1 VKLDDRYSAGLDSGT
16 STTKAVVIDEKKGI
30 VGRFVRKSGANL
42 LESAEIALEEAL
54 RQAGLRR
61 NDVDYIVATGFGR
74 RSISFAQESK
84 TEISCHARGCHYYFP
99 EEITVI
105 DIGGQD
111 NKVVKLDAQG
121 RKTSF
126 KMNRKC
132 AAGTGAFLE
141 EMAYKLDIPL
151 DDLEALARKSSK
163 GTELGSFCTVFSAT
177 EVLDRIRGGVSAT
190 EVLDRI
196 RGGEQLEDIVRGL
209 FNSVAKRILEMDT
222 LTGRVI
228 MSGGVVA
235 HNPIVAEIISERA
248 RKKVEIAPHPQE
260 MGAFGAALFAAESQG
275 AEATQ
280 QNVTSITRR

>member
-1 VKLDDRYSAGLDSGT
+1 MNLDGRYAAGLDCGT
-16 STTKAVVIDEKKGI
+16 TTTKAVIIDQTAKVIGSY
-30 VGRFVRKSGANL
+30 VCKSGANL
-42 LESAEIALEEAL
+42 LESAETAFGEAL
-54 RQAGLRR
+54 KQAGLQRD
-61 NDVDYIVATGFGR
+61 DVGLVVATGFGR

-84 TEISCHARGCHYYFP
+84 TEISCHSKGCHHYYP

-111 NKVVKLDAQG
+111 NKVVKLDSSG

-141 EMAYKLDIPL
+141 EMAYKLDIPIS
-151 DDLEALARKSSK
+151 DLESLARKSSA
-163 GTELGSFCTVFSAT
+163 GTELGSFCTVFTAT
-177 EVLDRIRGGVSAT
+177 EVLDRIRA
-190 EVLDRI
+190 
-196 RGGEQLEDIVRGL
+196 GEKLEDIVRGL
-209 FNSVAKRILEMDT
+209 FNSVAKRILEMER

-248 RKKVEIAPHPQE
+248 NIAVEIAPHAQE
-260 MGAFGAALFAAESQG
+260 MGAFGAALFAAESLARDMG
-275 AEATQ
+275 EEDELSVA
-280 QNVTSITRR
+280 RR

>member
-1 VKLDDRYSAGLDSGT
+1 MKLDDRYSAGLDSGT

-30 VGRFVRKSGANL
+30 VGSFVRKSGANL
-42 LESAEIALEEAL
+42 LESAEIAVEEAL
-54 RQAGLRR
+54 RQAGLQR
-61 NDVDYIVATGFGR
+61 NDIDYIVATGFGR

-84 TEISCHARGCHYYFP
+84 TEISCHSRGCHYYFP

-141 EMAYKLDIPL
+141 EMAYKLGIPL
-151 DDLEALARKSSK
+151 DDLETLARKSSK

-177 EVLDRIRGGVSAT
+177 EVLDRIRGG
-190 EVLDRI
+190 ER
-196 RGGEQLEDIVRGL
+196 LEDIVRGL

-235 HNPIVAEIISERA
+235 HNPIVAEILGERA
-248 RKKVEIAPHPQE
+248 RKTVEIAPHPQE
-260 MGAFGAALFAAESQG
+260 MGAFGAALFAAESQA
-275 AEATQ
+275 AEATER
-280 QNVTSITRR
+280 NVTSITRR

>member
-1 VKLDDRYSAGLDSGT
+1 MKLDDRYSAGLDSGT
-16 STTKAVVIDEKKGI
+16 STTKAVLIDGEKEI
-30 VGRFVRKSGANL
+30 VGSFVRKSGANL
-42 LESAEIALEEAL
+42 LESAEIAVEEAL
-54 RQAGLRR
+54 RRAGLQK
-61 NDVDYIVATGFGR
+61 NDIDCIVATGFGR

-84 TEISCHARGCHYYFP
+84 TEISCHSRGCHYYFP

-177 EVLDRIRGGVSAT
+177 EVLDRIRGG
-190 EVLDRI
+190 ER
-196 RGGEQLEDIVRGL
+196 LEDIVRGL

-235 HNPIVAEIISERA
+235 HNPIVAEIVSERA
-248 RKKVEIAPHPQE
+248 TKKVEIAPHPQE

-275 AEATQ
+275 AEATE
-280 QNVTSITRR
+280 QNVTPITRR

>member
-1 VKLDDRYSAGLDSGT
+1 LDRQMEADGTYVGGLDCGT
-16 STTKAVVIDEKKGI
+16 ATTKAVIIDGTARM
-30 VGRFVRKSGANL
+30 VGSHVRRSGANL
-42 LESAEIALEEAL
+42 LESAETALDEAL
-54 RQAGLRR
+54 KEAGLRR
-61 NDVDYIVATGFGR
+61 EDVERIVATGFGR
-74 RSISFAQESK
+74 RSVSFAQQTK
-84 TEISCHARGCHYYFP
+84 TEISCHSKGCHHYYP

-111 NKVVKLDAQG
+111 NKVVKLDAAG

-151 DDLEALARKSSK
+151 SELESLARKSDA
-163 GTELGSFCTVFSAT
+163 GTELGSFCTVFT
-177 EVLDRIRGGVSAT
+177 AT

-196 RGGEQLEDIVRGL
+196 RGGEKLEDIVRGL
-209 FNSVAKRILEMDT
+209 FNSVAKRILEMDR
-222 LTGRVI
+222 LTGRVV

-248 RKKVEIAPHPQE
+248 NVAVEIAPHPQE
-260 MGAFGAALFAAESQG
+260 MGAFGAALFAAESLARE
-275 AEATQ
+275 AEEEDTLSVAG
-280 QNVTSITRR
+280 R

>member
-1 VKLDDRYSAGLDSGT
+1 VTLVDRYFAGLDSGT
-16 STTKAVVIDEKKGI
+16 STTKAVVIDESKVIIGSW
-30 VGRFVRKSGANL
+30 VRRSGANL
-42 LESAEIALEEAL
+42 LESAEIAIEEAL
-54 RQAGLRR
+54 KRGRLQGE
-61 NDVDYIVATGFGR
+61 DIDYIVATGFGR
-74 RSISFAQESK
+74 RSVAFANETK
-84 TEISCHARGCHYYFP
+84 TEISCHSKGCHYYFP

-111 NKVVKLDAQG
+111 NKVIKLDTQG

-151 DDLEALARKSSK
+151 DDLESLARKSRR
-163 GTELGSFCTVFSAT
+163 GTELGSFCTVFTAT
-177 EVLDRIRGGVSAT
+177 EVLDRIRA
-190 EVLDRI
+190 
-196 RGGEQLEDIVRGL
+196 GERSEDIVRGL

-235 HNPIVAEIISERA
+235 HNRIVAEIISERA
-248 RKKVEIAPHPQE
+248 KRKVEIAPHPQE
-260 MGAFGAALFAAESQG
+260 MGAFGAALFAAESQA
-275 AEATQ
+275 AEATEQ
-280 QNVTSITRR
+280 DVISISRR

>member
-1 VKLDDRYSAGLDSGT
+1 VKLDDRYFAGLDSGT
-16 STTKAVVIDEKKGI
+16 STTKAVVIDERKGI
-30 VGRFVRKSGANL
+30 LGSFVRRSGANL
-42 LESAEIALEEAL
+42 LESAEIAFEEAL
-54 RQAGLRR
+54 ERAGLNRD
-61 NDVDYIVATGFGR
+61 DVDHTVATGFGR
-74 RSISFAQESK
+74 RSISFADQVK
-84 TEISCHARGCHYYFP
+84 TEISCHARGCHHYFP

-111 NKVVKLDAQG
+111 NKVVKLDARG

-141 EMAYKLDIPL
+141 EMAYKLDVPL
-151 DDLEALARKSSK
+151 GELENLARKSRN
-163 GTELGSFCTVFSAT
+163 GTELGSFCTVFT
-177 EVLDRIRGGVSAT
+177 AT

-196 RGGEQLEDIVRGL
+196 RGGERLDDIVRGL

-235 HNPIVAEIISERA
+235 KNPIVAEIISERA
-248 RKKVEIAPHPQE
+248 KKEVEIAPHPQE
-260 MGAFGAALFAAESQG
+260 MGAFGAALYAAESWAAKPKQ
-275 AEATQ
+275 E
-280 QNVTSITRR
+280 NSLSIARR